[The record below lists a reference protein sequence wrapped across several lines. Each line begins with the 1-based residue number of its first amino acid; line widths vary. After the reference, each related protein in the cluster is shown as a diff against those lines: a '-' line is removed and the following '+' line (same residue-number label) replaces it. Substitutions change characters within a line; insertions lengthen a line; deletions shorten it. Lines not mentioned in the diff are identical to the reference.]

1 MDEEEMQEEELEME
15 EEDVEEEE
23 AEERQQVNVPDAGP
37 QQPQRVRLNFD
48 EVSPQYAN
56 FCTLNVRQGEVFLSF
71 GKAFVPSEELKIDS
85 QIVMSIRNVKQLYQA
100 IGRVLQQQGELPE

>member
-1 MDEEEMQEEELEME
+1 MADEEMQDEEMGTEEEST
-15 EEDVEEEE
+15 EEEE
-23 AEERQQVNVPDAGP
+23 AQQNQQVNMPEAGA
-37 QQPQRVRLNFD
+37 QQPQRVKLNFD

-56 FCTLNVRQGEVFLSF
+56 FCTLNVRQGEVFMSF

-100 IGRVLQQQGELPE
+100 IGRVLKQQGELPE